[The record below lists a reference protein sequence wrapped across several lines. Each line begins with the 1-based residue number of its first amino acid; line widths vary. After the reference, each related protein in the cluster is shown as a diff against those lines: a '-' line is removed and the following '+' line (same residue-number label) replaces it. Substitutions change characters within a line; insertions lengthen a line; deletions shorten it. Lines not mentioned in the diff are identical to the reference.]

1 MKKILA
7 VLILVAVLC
16 GCLAGFAACKKSAR
30 ADDVIYIRN
39 LYFGTWSDFD
49 DECTKWIEQKFG
61 VHFTDPAND
70 VKPASYDFSNWTSQV
85 NSDLMGDLPD
95 VFEADI
101 DSYNFSSTYARWAG
115 KKIKALPDE
124 VFNANGRWKN
134 LAKMLNNYSDLEYLK
149 IDGKLYGIP
158 LARNVAESD
167 VPFAPFT
174 YVYRRDVAKQL
185 GVYKDN
191 DVYSWQEFLD
201 LLDAFDSYESFS
213 KYGAIGDS
221 EWAYPSIMNFYK
233 TASHCFAIE
242 NGQIVNNYTTQQYIT
257 GVNEIRNNL
266 SKYYLNKQID
276 YSQQQNMVK
285 EEYVS
290 KQHIGVFYENLTM
303 SNYLKILE
311 KFNYD
316 DNKAAF
322 MKVMGPDGKY
332 ALEEQ
337 EQWFSMSLI
346 NAEISDKKLETILD
360 IMDWLLSEEGTQ
372 MALYGIEGQ
381 DYEIVNGE
389 VSLIDS
395 VGSLWRKGRDGEYT
409 ASAQNNGARYLRY
422 MVTLGND
429 LVDKDPI
436 IHGSVQKKKTY
447 DIIQKWNSDMMAAYK
462 ANPSKLRILGEDPQ
476 VKWMKTPVKERNV
489 STLLSEANSTV
500 LNYTLM
506 ASNKTFGYD
515 NYYAKKMNTTEWQS
529 VLKEINE
536 NRK

>member
-1 MKKILA
+1 MKKILT
-7 VLILVAVLC
+7 ILVLVAILC
-16 GCLAGFAACKKSAR
+16 GCFAGFAACSKSSR

-49 DECTKWIEQKFG
+49 DECTKWIEQKFN

-124 VFNANGRWKN
+124 VFNVNGRWKY

-185 GVYKDN
+185 GVYKEN
-191 DVYSWQEFLD
+191 DVYTWQEFLN
-201 LLDAFDSYESFS
+201 LLDAFDSHESFS

-242 NGQIVNNYTTQQYIT
+242 NGQIVNNYTTQQYLT

-316 DNKAAF
+316 EDKAAF
-322 MKVMGPDGKY
+322 MKVMGPDGCY

-395 VGSLWRKGRDGEYT
+395 VGSLWRKGRDREYT
-409 ASAQNNGARYLRY
+409 ASAANNGARYLRY

-447 DIIQKWNSDMMAAYK
+447 DIIQKWNSDMMTAYK

-506 ASNKTFGYD
+506 SSNKAFGYD
-515 NYYAKKMNTTEWQS
+515 NYYAKKMNTTEWQN
-529 VLKEINE
+529 VINEINE